1 MSETA
6 KHMAAP
12 VAHVLDPRLS
22 QVLEYWLGA
31 EFPTNESALSR
42 QALWFSKSEETDEE
56 IRHLFGA
63 LLQEALAGKL
73 DGEAMEQ
80 PLGLLAVLI
89 VLDQFTRNAYRCT
102 PKSFAGDAKAVQL
115 ALKGIDLGWDVDDS
129 IPPVARIFMYL
140 PLEHAE
146 SMEMQ
151 QHSVIA
157 FEQLYEEAPTTEL
170 QDFFADTLEYA
181 QKHLAVIQK
190 YGRFPHRNSILG
202 RESTP
207 EEKEY
212 LSKPGAGF

>member
-1 MSETA
+1 MSETS
-6 KHMAAP
+6 KPMAVP

-31 EFPTNESALSR
+31 ELPTTESALAR
-42 QALWFSKSEETDEE
+42 KPLWFTKSEATDEE
-56 IRHLFGA
+56 IRHRFGA

-89 VLDQFTRNAYRCT
+89 VLDQFTRNAYRGT
-102 PKSFAGDAKAVQL
+102 PKSFAGDAKARQL
-115 ALKGIDLGWDVDDS
+115 ALKAIDLGWDVDDA

-146 SMEMQ
+146 DMGM
-151 QHSVIA
+151 QHSSVVA
-157 FEQLYEEAPTTEL
+157 FEQLLQESAPAERA
-170 QDFFADTLEYA
+170 FFEGTLDYA
-181 QKHLAVIQK
+181 HKHLDVIEQF
-190 YGRFPHRNSILG
+190 GRFPHRNVILG

-207 EEKEY
+207 EEKDY